1 MLLFDTLKK
10 PLLEWY
16 NILETL
22 GFNIGKDYHW
32 AHDHKTHMWGVK
44 FKYPKQE
51 TITLLK
57 DNGFIFK
64 EVIMSDKNRWVLE
77 IQQDSATGDAILQ
90 FPEDLLEATG
100 WGEGDVLKWSDL
112 GDGTWSLTKK
122 VMNTNANANTFCLTR
137 TQIEKLATLARQFEE
152 VEWYTLTETHSSGI
166 GPSVNVQF
174 KMFSDD
180 VKDHDTMIDITDVST
195 W

>member
-16 NILETL
+16 SILETL
-22 GFNIGKDYHW
+22 GFKVGEDYYW
-32 AHDHKTHMWGVK
+32 THDHKTHMWGVR
-44 FKYPKQE
+44 FNYPKQE

-57 DNGFIFK
+57 ANGFTFK
-64 EVIMSDKNRWVLE
+64 EVTMSDKKRWTLE
-77 IQQDSATGDAILQ
+77 VQEDPETGDAILE
-90 FPEDLLEATG
+90 FPQDLLNVTG

-112 GDGTWSLTKK
+112 GGGTWSLTKK
-122 VMNTNANANTFCLTR
+122 VMNTNTNTFCLTK
-137 TQIEKLATLARQFEE
+137 TQIEKLATLARQFKE

-180 VKDHDTMIDITDVST
+180 VKDHDTMVDITDVST